1 MDQDCIVRTNFVHE
15 LADGLQEW
23 LALDI
28 TNRTTDFDD
37 GNLSISGGVV
47 AVKTTLDL
55 IGNVGNY
62 LYSAATVIA
71 TTLLRQNS
79 PVNLTC
85 GYIGIFSQTFINETL
100 VVAKIQISFRTVIG
114 NEHFAVLIRT
124 HRAGVNIDIRIK
136 LLNGD
141 LIASGFQQA
150 TQRSRSDSL
159 TQTGHNA
166 AGDEYIFW
174 HI

>member
-1 MDQDCIVRTNFVHE
+1 MCGITWYCTAQIV
-15 LADGLQEW
+15 AP
-23 LALDI
+23 AL
-28 TNRTTDFDD
+28 
-37 GNLSISGGVV
+37 LV
-47 AVKTTLDL
+47 
-55 IGNVGNY
+55 
-62 LYSAATVIA
+62 
-71 TTLLRQNS
+71 QNG
-79 PVNLTC
+79 PVNLT
-85 GYIGIFSQTFINETL
+85 GGDI
-100 VVAKIQISFRTVIG
+100 VVDGKAFVNKALIVTQIQVRLCAVIG

>member
-1 MDQDCIVRTNFVHE
+1 MDQDCIVRTNLVHE

-28 TNRTTDFDD
+28 TNRTADFDD

-114 NEHFAVLIRT
+114 NEHFTMLDWIHGSR
-124 HRAGVNIDIRIK
+124 VNVDVRIK
-136 LLNGD
+136 FLHGN
-141 LIASGFQQA
+141 FVA
-150 TQRSRSDSL
+150 TGL
-159 TQTGHNA
+159 
-166 AGDEYIFW
+166 
-174 HI
+174 